1 MCAYKHATVRGFRG
15 HAPPPPPPSKK
26 IFIMRSLLRQF
37 SGCMLLGGHADVR
50 VLHAWISAFLAYR
63 AVQDWF
69 QVSNRLLVLQMR
81 VVRLIVYCE
90 WKLLEGRLAGR
101 LRGPF
106 VPFACSCLTSFNMW
120 HITITRLPNQCMCW
134 PCVDIQ

>member
-1 MCAYKHATVRGFRG
+1 MHISMLRLGGFG
-15 HAPPPPPPSKK
+15 GMPPPQK
-26 IFIMRSLLRQF
+26 IFHHEITSETIFRL
-37 SGCMLLGGHADVR
+37 LLGGHADVR

-101 LRGPF
+101 LRGHF

-120 HITITRLPNQCMCW
+120 HITTTRLPNQCMCW
-134 PCVDIQ
+134 PCVDVQ